1 MIDGDSEVKR
11 IHGQFQ
17 INLEGFSAVTKFGN
31 LGRIP
36 NPERKKTTRLEARDY
51 KTRNGFEWI
60 QVDFEGIISYSK
72 YQWERD
78 TDADEA

>member
-1 MIDGDSEVKR
+1 MIYIRNQSWGKRKKINNSERAGEYIMIDGDSEVKR

-51 KTRNGFEWI
+51 KTRNGFE
-60 QVDFEGIISYSK
+60 
-72 YQWERD
+72 
-78 TDADEA
+78 